1 MTAALV
7 PLPRLAASGSS
18 APSPTRGEGRSA
30 RRAFGTPLLFV
41 ALSLLFLSAARGE
54 TPFPPAQA
62 VVARSAMVVSQEK
75 RATHIGVEV
84 LHRGGNAVD
93 AAVAVA
99 LALAVTHPQAGNL
112 GGGGFMLIR
121 LGDGTE
127 STIDYRETAP
137 RAATRD
143 MFLDEHGE
151 YDPKKSRNSG
161 LAVGVPGTVAGLAL
175 ALEKYGSGKLTLADL
190 IAPAIALARD
200 GFPVED
206 DLADSLPRSAPRLAR
221 FPASAKIF
229 LKSDGAP
236 LAPGDKLVQSD
247 LARTLETIAR
257 EGPWGFYEG
266 PIAQQI
272 ADSVRNAGGILGRED
287 LKDYRAVERA
297 PVRGSY
303 RGYDVISVPPPS
315 SGGVQLIEMLNI
327 LEGYSLAD
335 LGAGSPPALHLMIEA
350 MKRAYADRANF
361 LGDADQVS
369 VPVER
374 LISKSHADALRKT
387 IDPAHATPAGAL
399 RAETSAPHE
408 GDHTTHFS
416 VIDRF
421 GNAVSNTYTLNFN
434 YGLGLV
440 AEGTGILLN
449 NELDDFSAKPGVPNA
464 FGLVGGEANLPG
476 PGKRPLSSMS
486 PTIVLKDGKP
496 WLITGSP
503 GGSRIITIVLQV
515 ILDAIDFHQDIA
527 QAVSAPRVHDQ
538 WLPDVVATEAGFSE
552 DTVRQ
557 LEALGH
563 TVRVGGTWGSANSI
577 LVAPDA
583 ITGAADPRTRGAA
596 AAGE

>member
-1 MTAALV
+1 LGVPCAALIV
-7 PLPRLAASGSS
+7 ACFALLPL
-18 APSPTRGEGRSA
+18 A
-30 RRAFGTPLLFV
+30 RAE
-41 ALSLLFLSAARGE
+41 A
-54 TPFPPAQA
+54 PFPPAQA
-62 VVARSAMVVSQEK
+62 VVAHHAMVVSQEK
-75 RATHIGVEV
+75 RATRIGLEV

-99 LALAVTHPQAGNL
+99 FALAVTHPQAGNL

-121 LGDGTE
+121 LADGTA
-127 STIDYRETAP
+127 SAIDYRETAP

-143 MFLDEHGE
+143 MFLDRNGE
-151 YDPKKSRNSG
+151 YDPNKSRDSG

-175 ALEKYGSGKLTLADL
+175 ALAQYGSGKFALADL

-200 GFPVED
+200 GIVVED

-221 FPASAKIF
+221 FPAAAKIF
-229 LKSDGAP
+229 LKSDGVP
-236 LAPGDKLVQSD
+236 LAPGDRLVQAD
-247 LARTLETIAR
+247 LARSLETIAR
-257 EGPWGFYEG
+257 DGPRGFYAG
-266 PIAQQI
+266 SISQRI
-272 ADSVRNAGGILGRED
+272 VDSVRNAGGILGRED
-287 LKDYRAVERA
+287 LQDYRAVERA

-303 RGYDVISVPPPS
+303 RGHEIICVPPPS
-315 SGGVQLIEMLNI
+315 SGGVHLIEMLNI
-327 LEGYSLAD
+327 LEGYSLD
-335 LGAGSPPALHLMIEA
+335 RLGARSSPTLHLMIEA
-350 MKRAYADRANF
+350 MKRAYADRAKF

-374 LISKSHADALRKT
+374 LISKSHAAGLRET
-387 IDPAHATPAGAL
+387 IDPGHATPARAL
-399 RAETSAPHE
+399 RPETSGAHE

-421 GNAVSNTYTLNFN
+421 GNAVANTYTLNFN

-449 NELDDFSAKPGVPNA
+449 NELDDFSAKPGAPNA
-464 FGLVGGEANLPG
+464 FGLVGGEANAPG
-476 PGKRPLSSMS
+476 PGKRPLSSMAT
-486 PTIVLKDGKP
+486 TIVLDDGKP

-515 ILDAIDFHQDIA
+515 ILGVVDFHESIA

-538 WLPDVVATEAGFSE
+538 WLPDVVAAESGFSE
-552 DTVRQ
+552 ATIRQ

-563 TVRVGGTWGSANSI
+563 TVHVGGAWGSANSI
-577 LVAPDA
+577 LIAPDA

-596 AAGE
+596 AEGE

>member
-1 MTAALV
+1 MNTWAHRRRRCSWIPGLGLPPRPERRWSGAQSTALILAFFAF
-7 PLPRLAASGSS
+7 LPI
-18 APSPTRGEGRSA
+18 
-30 RRAFGTPLLFV
+30 
-41 ALSLLFLSAARGE
+41 ARGE
-54 TPFPPAQA
+54 APFPPAQA
-62 VVARSAMVVSQEK
+62 VVARHAMVVGQEK
-75 RATHIGVEV
+75 RATHVGVEV
-84 LHRGGNAVD
+84 LRRGGNAVD

-99 LALAVTHPQAGNL
+99 FALAVTHPQAGNL

-121 LGDGTE
+121 LADGTE
-127 STIDYRETAP
+127 STIDYRETAS

-143 MFLDEHGE
+143 MFLDDHGE

-175 ALEKYGSGKLTLADL
+175 ALEKYGSGKVTLADL
-190 IAPAIALARD
+190 IAPAIVLARD
-200 GFPVED
+200 GILVED

-257 EGPWGFYEG
+257 EGPRGFYEG
-266 PIAQQI
+266 AIAQHI
-272 ADSVRNAGGILGRED
+272 ADSAGNAGGILGPED

-303 RGYDVISVPPPS
+303 RGYDVLSVPPPS

-335 LGAGSPPALHLMIEA
+335 FGAGSPPALHLMIEA
-350 MKRAYADRANF
+350 MKRAYADRAQF

-387 IDPAHATPAGAL
+387 IDLEHATPPSAL
-399 RAETSAPHE
+399 APGSSGPHE

-527 QAVSAPRVHDQ
+527 QAVSAPRLHDQ
-538 WLPDVVATEAGFSE
+538 WLPDVVAAEAGFPE
-552 DTVRQ
+552 DTARQ

-563 TVRVGGTWGSANSI
+563 AVRVGGTWGSANSI
-577 LVAPDA
+577 LVAPDT

-596 AAGE
+596 AEGE

>member
-1 MTAALV
+1 VKTRAALDSV
-7 PLPRLAASGSS
+7 SHLSRCTILLITAFFLALLPLARAE
-18 APSPTRGEGRSA
+18 APFA
-30 RRAFGTPLLFV
+30 
-41 ALSLLFLSAARGE
+41 
-54 TPFPPAQA
+54 PAQA
-62 VVARSAMVVSQEK
+62 IVARHAMVVSQEK

-99 LALAVTHPQAGNL
+99 FALAVTHPQAGNL

-121 LGDGTE
+121 LADGTA
-127 STIDYRETAP
+127 SAIDYRETAP

-143 MFLDEHGE
+143 MFLDQNGE
-151 YDPKKSRNSG
+151 YDPKKSRDSG

-175 ALEKYGSGKLTLADL
+175 ALEKYGSSRFKLSDL

-200 GFPVED
+200 GVPVED
-206 DLADSLPRSAPRLAR
+206 ELADSLPRAAPRLAR

-229 LKSDGAP
+229 LKSDGAA
-236 LAPGDKLVQSD
+236 LAPGDRLVQPD
-247 LARTLETIAR
+247 LAGSLETIAR
-257 EGPWGFYEG
+257 EGPRGFYQGE
-266 PIAQQI
+266 IAQKI
-272 ADSVRNAGGILGRED
+272 VDSVRNAGGILSRED
-287 LKDYRAVERA
+287 LQDYRTVERA

-303 RGYDVISVPPPS
+303 RGHEVVSVPPPS
-315 SGGVQLIEMLNI
+315 SGGVHLIEMLNV
-327 LEGYSLAD
+327 LEGYGLEG
-335 LGAGSPPALHLMIEA
+335 LGARSPAALHRMIEA
-350 MKRAYADRANF
+350 MKRAYADRAQF

-374 LISKSHADALRKT
+374 LISKSHAAYLRET
-387 IDPAHATPAGAL
+387 IDPEHATPARAL
-399 RAETSAPHE
+399 RPKASGAHE

-421 GNAVSNTYTLNFN
+421 GNAVANTYTLNFN

-449 NELDDFSAKPGVPNA
+449 NELDDFSAKPGAPNA
-464 FGLVGGEANLPG
+464 FGLVGGEANAPG
-476 PGKRPLSSMS
+476 PGKRPLSSMT
-486 PTIVLKDGKP
+486 PTVVLADGKP
-496 WLITGSP
+496 RLITGSP

-515 ILDAIDFHQDIA
+515 ILDLIDFHEDLA

-538 WLPDVVATEAGFSE
+538 WLPDVVFVETGLPEE
-552 DTVRQ
+552 TIRQ

-563 TVRVGGTWGSANSI
+563 TVRVGGAWGSANSI

-583 ITGAADPRTRGAA
+583 ITGVADPRTRGAA
-596 AAGE
+596 AEGE

>member
-1 MTAALV
+1 MRCAALIV
-7 PLPRLAASGSS
+7 ACFAPLPLA
-18 APSPTRGEGRSA
+18 
-30 RRAFGTPLLFV
+30 RAE
-41 ALSLLFLSAARGE
+41 A
-54 TPFPPAQA
+54 PFPPAQA
-62 VVARSAMVVSQEK
+62 VVAHHAIVVSQEK
-75 RATHIGVEV
+75 RATHIGLEV

-93 AAVAVA
+93 AAVAIA
-99 LALAVTHPQAGNL
+99 FALAVTHPQAGNL

-121 LGDGTE
+121 LADGTA
-127 STIDYRETAP
+127 SAIDYRETAP

-143 MFLDEHGE
+143 MFLDHNGE
-151 YDPKKSRNSG
+151 YDPKKSRDSG

-175 ALEKYGSGKLTLADL
+175 ALEKYGSGKFALADL

-200 GFPVED
+200 GILVEE

-221 FPASAKIF
+221 FPAAAKIF

-236 LAPGDKLVQSD
+236 LAPGDRLVQSD
-247 LARTLETIAR
+247 LARSLETIAR
-257 EGPWGFYEG
+257 DGPRGFYAG
-266 PIAQQI
+266 SISQPIV
-272 ADSVRNAGGILGRED
+272 DSVRNAGGILGRDD
-287 LKDYRAVERA
+287 LQDYRAVERA

-303 RGYDVISVPPPS
+303 RDHEIISVPPPS
-315 SGGVQLIEMLNI
+315 SGGVHLIEMLNI
-327 LEGYSLAD
+327 LEGYSLD
-335 LGAGSPPALHLMIEA
+335 SLGAGSPAALHLMIEA
-350 MKRAYADRANF
+350 MKRAYADRAQF

-374 LISKSHADALRKT
+374 LISKSHAAGLRET
-387 IDPAHATPAGAL
+387 IDPEHATPARAL
-399 RAETSAPHE
+399 RPETSGAHE

-449 NELDDFSAKPGVPNA
+449 NELDDFSAKPGAPNA
-464 FGLVGGEANLPG
+464 FGLVGGEANAPG
-476 PGKRPLSSMS
+476 PGKRPLSSMA
-486 PTIVLKDGKP
+486 PTIVVQDGKP

-515 ILDAIDFHQDIA
+515 ILGVVDFHESIA

-538 WLPDVVATEAGFSE
+538 WLPEVAAAESGFSE
-552 DTVRQ
+552 ATIRQ

-563 TVRVGGTWGSANSI
+563 TVHVGGAWGSANSI
-577 LVAPDA
+577 LIAPEA

-596 AAGE
+596 AEGE